1 MCETSATPL
10 HSDGLLGDA
19 INFLLSGSYEA
30 TTSHDREYSEAQAQG
45 QVSSGD
51 VNKISINIYFFPFI
65 YCSSLATVLLIT
77 ISVLCLSSNILR
89 YLRTDLNKHKMLLYV
104 VLIVISFQY
113 VNIEYLASLVYM
125 GKSLLNDQLL

>member
-19 INFLLSGSYEA
+19 INFLLTGSYEA

-51 VNKISINIYFFPFI
+51 VNKILSISISIYLLQLSGDCSPYHNICPV
-65 YCSSLATVLLIT
+65 SLFKY
-77 ISVLCLSSNILR
+77 S
-89 YLRTDLNKHKMLLYV
+89 
-104 VLIVISFQY
+104 
-113 VNIEYLASLVYM
+113 
-125 GKSLLNDQLL
+125 

>member
-51 VNKISINIYFFPFI
+51 GDMSDNKISITSHLSIAALWRLFSLSQYLSCVSLQIFLEILEPIYI
-65 YCSSLATVLLIT
+65 Q
-77 ISVLCLSSNILR
+77 
-89 YLRTDLNKHKMLLYV
+89 NKHKMLLYV

-113 VNIEYLASLVYM
+113 VNISQV
-125 GKSLLNDQLL
+125 